1 VPLGRK
7 AKVIDHSPSDSDRQ
21 ASPGEAA
28 IEIQVAGAPRTI
40 EREEG
45 NGSLSIEIPLT
56 DEPDELLLK
65 ELRASPPLS
74 SLCDSIELREQSL
87 LIHPNEGGLE
97 ALKTMLTAVVAL
109 IETANEARAEAAMSE
124 EEREAAAAAA
134 QRRQVQA
141 ELEAWWGEQGRE
153 LA

>member
-7 AKVIDHSPSDSDRQ
+7 ANVVDHSPSDSDRA

-28 IEIQVAGAPRTI
+28 IEVQVAGPPRTI
-40 EREEG
+40 AEDDAG
-45 NGSLSIEIPLT
+45 GLAIEIPLT
-56 DEPDELLLK
+56 AAPDELLLK
-65 ELRASPPLS
+65 ELRGSPPLS
-74 SLCDSIELREQSL
+74 SLCDSIELRERSL

-109 IETANEARAEAAMSE
+109 IETANHARGEAMMSD
-124 EEREAAAAAA
+124 EERQAALVEE
-134 QRRQVQA
+134 QRREVQA

-153 LA
+153 LT